1 MKRRYYDD
9 RLLIV
14 KEGELM
20 PEVGRRYTAKDY
32 FSEDTEIFTVRKI
45 LSVDRN
51 NKGDYL
57 VTVEIE

>member
-1 MKRRYYDD
+1 MKRYYDD

-20 PEVGRRYTAKDY
+20 PEVGRRYTVKDY
-32 FSEDTEIFTVRKI
+32 FSEATETFTVRKI